1 MCLAPRDSVE
11 VRFRRT
17 QIHRQEVKIRHQS
30 KSFTEIS
37 PKSNCVKLK
46 TSLTVKSAQETVRER
61 HMRDS
66 VTVSLSG
73 LINHGIN
80 C

>member
-1 MCLAPRDSVE
+1 MCLALRDSVE

-37 PKSNCVKLK
+37 PKSKCVKLK
-46 TSLTVKSAQETVRER
+46 TSLTVKSDCPSR
-61 HMRDS
+61 HMRYS
-66 VTVSLSG
+66 ELEWP
-73 LINHGIN
+73 N
-80 C
+80 